1 MISESVVNHSPR
13 TENQSVCSPIS
24 GPQQRGGSRP
34 ARIFYNQDVRN
45 SAMTISD
52 YMIHHVMESEHTG
65 PNDPKDLIDVDQ
77 NYSSC
82 LKLATPAM
90 SALDRKV
97 AFAERLKQ
105 LRVEEEL
112 KVELQLKGFE
122 TFGSLAFAV
131 STTPQQVTD
140 TALGMAIEGDSK
152 GVESVSDFMHQETCG

>member
-82 LKLATPAM
+82 LKLV
-90 SALDRKV
+90 SARQKSCFCREV
-97 AFAERLKQ
+97 EAIKSGGRAE
-105 LRVEEEL
+105 
-112 KVELQLKGFE
+112 
-122 TFGSLAFAV
+122 S
-131 STTPQQVTD
+131 
-140 TALGMAIEGDSK
+140 
-152 GVESVSDFMHQETCG
+152 